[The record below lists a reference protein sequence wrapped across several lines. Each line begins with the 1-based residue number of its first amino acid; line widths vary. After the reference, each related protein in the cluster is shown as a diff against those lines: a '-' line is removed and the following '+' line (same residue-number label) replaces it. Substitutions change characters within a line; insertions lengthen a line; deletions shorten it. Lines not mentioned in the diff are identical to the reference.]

1 MTIQEFAALPG
12 MWVGTKEV
20 SDLLNTDRYGLNL
33 AAKAGKLGFE
43 YFFSGNR
50 LKISKASVLK
60 FCGVDG
66 KEGEAQDA

>member
-20 SDLLNTDRYGLNL
+20 SDLLKTDRYGLNL
-33 AAKAGKLGFE
+33 AAKAGNLGFE

-60 FCGVDG
+60 FCEYQGSQATN
-66 KEGEAQDA
+66 E

>member
-20 SDLLNTDRYGLNL
+20 SDLLKTDRYGLNI
-33 AAKAGKLGFE
+33 AAKAGNLGFE
-43 YFFSGNR
+43 FFFSGNR

-60 FCGVDG
+60 FCGW
-66 KEGEAQDA
+66 KPEEKAT